1 MDYKFVIL
9 GKLPGLNE
17 YTAANR
23 TNPYKGGKMKKDGE
37 QTVIWSIRQQIRG
50 LHIDKPVRLHYHFF
64 EPNRKRDLDNI
75 SAFAHKVIQDA
86 LVKCKVLN
94 NDGWKEIVGYT
105 DHFSCDKENP
115 RIEVILEVVE

>member
-1 MDYKFVIL
+1 MEHKFVIL

-37 QTVIWSIRQQIRG
+37 QIVIWSIRQQMKG
-50 LHIDKPVRLHYHFF
+50 LHIDKPVWLHYHFF
-64 EPNRKRDLDNI
+64 EPNRRRDLDNI
-75 SAFAHKVIQDA
+75 SAFSHKVIQDA
-86 LVKCKVLN
+86 LVKCGVLK

-105 DHFSCDKENP
+105 DQFYQDKENP
-115 RIEVILEVVE
+115 RIEVVLEVVE